1 MQWLLLAFS
10 FVIMAVLQRF
20 ARAGGVLASVEAR
33 ATLSLGFLLFA
44 AYLGGGIAQR
54 SRLRV
59 PRIVGYLVV
68 GFLVGSGW
76 LGLIRSDEVQAL
88 SPIATGALSL
98 IALAAGCELD
108 VRSLALRGERRV
120 TMLRMMAGAIAIRL
134 LLGVSVVRTTNP
146 LFPPVPPLP

>member
-59 PRIVGYLVV
+59 PRIVGYLGV

-76 LGLIRSDEVQAL
+76 LGLIRSDEAQAL

-98 IALAAGCELD
+98 IALAAACQLD
-108 VRSLALRGERRV
+108 VRYLALRVARRGTMLRRMDGEKSNSLALV
-120 TMLRMMAGAIAIRL
+120 
-134 LLGVSVVRTTNP
+134 
-146 LFPPVPPLP
+146 